1 MQSFRIDEL
10 EALASQGVHKAETLL
25 GLAYFCGTGTDADYA
40 ISRGYFESAAAGG
53 ESEPLVY
60 LAWMNCLGMGGE
72 CDMAKAE
79 ELLRGSIEAADSGDC
94 NVQYALGMAYYLGG
108 VPGGRD
114 LPKSSYYLERAAM
127 NDHRDA
133 QCFLASM
140 YLRGDGVPCDPAKAR
155 FLLERAAGNGSAE
168 AAAML
173 RAQASE
179 EA

>member
-1 MQSFRIDEL
+1 
-10 EALASQGVHKAETLL
+10 
-25 GLAYFCGTGTDADYA
+25 
-40 ISRGYFESAAAGG
+40 
-53 ESEPLVY
+53 
-60 LAWMNCLGMGGE
+60 
-72 CDMAKAE
+72 
-79 ELLRGSIEAADSGDC
+79 
-94 NVQYALGMAYYLGG
+94 
-108 VPGGRD
+108 
-114 LPKSSYYLERAAM
+114 M